1 MSWWNVYIPILIGE
15 ENKQDYVY
23 SSQDAKY
30 YYFSWNAKSVMIAHI
45 RSHESTGLRGTVN
58 RPIIGSQ
65 GYFGNGKN
73 LMVHFLWEVL
83 CVRGAVWPLMHQL
96 SLFLFWYLLYW
107 MNGYVESFTHSVG
120 ASEINGT
127 MKTKLWKSK
136 QKFGSPNETL
146 EEIFRTR
153 FEQGISLGEI
163 RAPYLH
169 ARTAGRAAPQT
180 THENMS
186 KKRSELRHGNI
197 LNGWR
202 AFPLTKMSQTNVR
215 PGMVS
220 FTELYIGKPVCK
232 HLLWLPCCA
241 IVACS
246 KVGNSDLN
254 SVIQMNPWITNFLLL
269 VISSHKSRVV
279 ARKIRQLTAQDPYL

>member
-1 MSWWNVYIPILIGE
+1 
-15 ENKQDYVY
+15 
-23 SSQDAKY
+23 
-30 YYFSWNAKSVMIAHI
+30 
-45 RSHESTGLRGTVN
+45 
-58 RPIIGSQ
+58 
-65 GYFGNGKN
+65 
-73 LMVHFLWEVL
+73 
-83 CVRGAVWPLMHQL
+83 
-96 SLFLFWYLLYW
+96 

-186 KKRSELRHGNI
+186 KKRSELWHGNI

-202 AFPLTKMSQTNVR
+202 AFPLTKLSQTNVR

-220 FTELYIGKPVCK
+220 FTELYWKTCLQASPLIA
-232 HLLWLPCCA
+232 LLCH
-241 IVACS
+241 CS
-246 KVGNSDLN
+246 LQQSRKFRFEFCNSDESLDYKLPT
-254 SVIQMNPWITNFLLL
+254 VGDF
-269 VISSHKSRVV
+269 
-279 ARKIRQLTAQDPYL
+279 